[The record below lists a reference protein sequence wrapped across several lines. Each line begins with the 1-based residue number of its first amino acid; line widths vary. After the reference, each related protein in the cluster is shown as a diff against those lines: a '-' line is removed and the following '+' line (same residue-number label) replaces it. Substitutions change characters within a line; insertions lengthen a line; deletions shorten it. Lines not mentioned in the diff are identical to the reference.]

1 MPGLRLVIVSGLSG
15 SGKTYM
21 LKCFEDLGFFCVDN
35 LPPALLP
42 TFAELCLQQ
51 GGEVKK
57 VALGIDI
64 RERGFFGGFIANL
77 DRLKAMGHSVEL
89 LFLEARDEILVRRF
103 SESRRP
109 HPLLPQAPVM
119 EGVQLERER
128 LFELRSRADRIIDTS
143 DLTVHELKDLV
154 AKQSAGPDGER
165 PMTVSL
171 LSFGYKFGVPFE
183 ADLLFD
189 VRFLRNPNF
198 IAELKP
204 LTGEDAR
211 VQAHVFDDPDAVAL
225 LDRLE
230 ALLQF
235 LLPCYER
242 ERRSYLTIGIG
253 CTGGRHRS
261 VAIALRLCD
270 RLAKAGCTTTLRH
283 RDLAKS

>member
-1 MPGLRLVIVSGLSG
+1 MQGLHLVIISGLSG
-15 SGKTYM
+15 SGKTYT
-21 LKCFEDLGFFCVDN
+21 LKCFEDTGYFCVDN

-42 TFAELCLQQ
+42 TFAELCLRQ
-51 GGEVKK
+51 GGEVTN

-64 RERGFFGGFIANL
+64 RERGFFGDFFSNL
-77 DRLKAMGHSVEL
+77 DQLKASGHSIEL
-89 LFLEARDEILVRRF
+89 LFLEARDEVLVRRF

-109 HPLLPQAPVM
+109 HPLLPQAPVL
-119 EGVQLERER
+119 EGVRLERER
-128 LFELRSRADRIIDTS
+128 LSELRRRADRIIDTS

-154 AKQSAGPDGER
+154 VKQSVEPGEEQ
-165 PMTVSL
+165 PMAVSL

-198 IAELKP
+198 VAELKP
-204 LTGEDAR
+204 LTGEDPR
-211 VQAHVFDDPDAVAL
+211 VQAHVFDDPDA
-225 LDRLE
+225 E
-230 ALLQF
+230 ALLAHLETLLLF

-261 VAIALRLCD
+261 VAIASRLRD
-270 RLAKAGCTTTLRH
+270 RLAKVGRATMLRH
-283 RDLAKS
+283 RDLAK